1 MKKNLKTTRIFPN
14 FCNQFRVKTIIKP
27 IHLLAPLSLLFLQFF
42 PITVTNLV
50 EGRQRH
56 VEPPSIPSPFYSKL
70 STRIKISGSGEAFGS
85 RDTPGRNGFRP
96 CATEPGKARR
106 NLLDSACYT
115 GRTTSCRRAVP
126 RKDDKLDVI
135 LSRLVAPIYIYTHTP
150 FVPSAKWDFSLVT
163 GRLHT

>member
-27 IHLLAPLSLLFLQFF
+27 IHLLAPFCSSNFF
-42 PITVTNLV
+42 PLPLPISWRDDNDMWSHL
-50 EGRQRH
+50 Q
-56 VEPPSIPSPFYSKL
+56 SPFYSKL

-135 LSRLVAPIYIYTHTP
+135 LSRLVAPIYIHTHAFRSFGQMRFFP
-150 FVPSAKWDFSLVT
+150 RD
-163 GRLHT
+163 R